1 VTALWRRKVD
11 FLCPGRNDTVA
22 WLLASHAFYLPESVG
37 DKPFEVVLVELNRDT
52 GLEDESIAA
61 KFLRGS
67 SSFD

>member
-1 VTALWRRKVD
+1 
-11 FLCPGRNDTVA
+11 
-22 WLLASHAFYLPESVG
+22 
-37 DKPFEVVLVELNRDT
+37 VLVELNRDT